1 MHPEIPATL
10 GMESLFFLLLAAISV
25 FAALMVILQKNP
37 LSAILFLVLVFFCLA
52 ALFVLLAAPFIAA
65 IQLIIY
71 AGAIM
76 VLFLFVLMLLNVKR
90 GEEGGFSLLKAAGI
104 VVSGLLLVVTA
115 ALLRSVAIPADSG
128 FVRSV
133 PSDLGSVENVGR
145 NLFTV
150 YLLPFEITGFLLLA
164 GIIGAIALA
173 KKRL

>member
-1 MHPEIPATL
+1 
-10 GMESLFFLLLAAISV
+10 MESLFFLLLAATSV

-37 LSAILFLVLVFFCLA
+37 LSAVLFLVLVFFCLA

-76 VLFLFVLMLLNVKR
+76 VLFLFVLMLLNVKH

-104 VVSGLLLVVTA
+104 VVPGLLLVVTA
-115 ALLRSVAIPADSG
+115 ALLRSVAVSADSG
-128 FVRSV
+128 FARSA
-133 PSDLGSVENVGR
+133 PSGLGSVENVGR
-145 NLFTV
+145 NLFTL
-150 YLLPFEITGFLLLA
+150 YLLPFEIAGFLLLA

-173 KKRL
+173 KKKL